1 MLHYSHIS
9 LRKNVFFFNCCHR
22 NLLLIFLIHYHLHDN
37 FVGMK
42 MKVATSTLIYRKV
55 LKLSKSALAETTVGQ
70 MVNLISNDASRFEL
84 ATVHFHYL
92 WLAPLETII
101 VMVLM
106 YFYVGYSG
114 MIGIIL
120 LLAFVPYQS
129 TLYFQLVQI
138 FFIFFVLH
146 YTTIAVYMG
155 KKTSIYR
162 LATAIKTD
170 ERIRLMNEI
179 ISGIQVIKMYTWE
192 KPFAKLVEIS
202 RR

>member
-1 MLHYSHIS
+1 
-9 LRKNVFFFNCCHR
+9 
-22 NLLLIFLIHYHLHDN
+22 
-37 FVGMK
+37 

-138 FFIFFVLH
+138 FCIFFILH